1 MLSIKTLVI
10 LKTTINILLKCY
22 KGGVFMRKMCNKDVI
37 LKYSICFGIVV
48 SVLVLLA
55 IGRKCCVTMS
65 FLLNMERE
73 TDMEVFTSTKYRY
86 EKKFRNTLERY
97 SYFASLYNPKAST
110 AVPGLEITDVLG
122 TGCDQMVPQG
132 ICVTDDYMLITA
144 YDSAKNDH
152 KRDGKSRHKPSNSVL
167 YVLSNQNPA
176 QRELLTTI
184 VLPDVN
190 HVGGVAFDGK
200 NIWIAKSTTRQCSRI
215 SYEVIKEA
223 VNSGLASYQLSSYC
237 QNVPC
242 GAVASFLAYYDG
254 LLWVGTYRNG
264 INDMGSLRGYN
275 ITHKNTAEGMTYEL
289 QKQEEIVIPGYA
301 NGVEFAEIGGKSYMA
316 VVTSR
321 GRYFNSEIYF
331 YNILTDPNTGKN
343 LYYCYNSSK
352 FPPMA
357 EELAI
362 DGENMYFLFESSA
375 TCYSTPTYLKCSY
388 PVDRVCALSMLDLF
402 FNNQGAGYQKASA
415 TQKMILQI
423 VQDEMYVERKYWQ
436 RYGIDFSEKVWLT

>member
-1 MLSIKTLVI
+1 M
-10 LKTTINILLKCY
+10 
-22 KGGVFMRKMCNKDVI
+22 FMRKMCNKNVI

-48 SVLVLLA
+48 SVWVLLA
-55 IGRKCCVTMS
+55 IGIKCCETIS
-65 FLLNMERE
+65 FFCNIEQE
-73 TDMEVFTSTKYRY
+73 SNQKVFTSTKYRY
-86 EKKFRNTLERY
+86 EKRFRNTLERY
-97 SYFASLYNPKAST
+97 SYFSSLYNPKAST

-122 TGCDQMVPQG
+122 IGCEQMVPQG

-144 YDSAKNDH
+144 YDSAKNNR
-152 KRDGKSRHKPSNSVL
+152 KKGRKNWHKPNNSVL
-167 YVLSNQNPA
+167 YVLSNQKPSE
-176 QRELLTTI
+176 RKLLTTI

-215 SYEVIKEA
+215 SYDVIKQA

-237 QNVPC
+237 ENVPC
-242 GAVASFLAYYDG
+242 GAVASFLAHYDG
-254 LLWVGTYRNG
+254 MLWVGTYRNG
-264 INDMGSLRGYN
+264 MNNMGSLRGYN
-275 ITHKNTAEGMTYEL
+275 INQKNTPEGMKYEL
-289 QKQEEIVIPGYA
+289 QKREEIVIPGYA

-321 GRYFNSEIYF
+321 GRFFNSEIYF
-331 YNILTDPNTGKN
+331 YNILPDPNTGKN

-357 EELAI
+357 EELVS
-362 DGENMYFLFESSA
+362 DGKNLYFLFESSA

-402 FNNQGAGYQKASA
+402 FENQGAGYQKASA
-415 TQKMILQI
+415 TEKMIFQI
-423 VQDEMYVERKYWQ
+423 VQDEMYFERKYWQ
-436 RYGIDFSEKVWLT
+436 QYRMEFPEKV